1 MPGDGWA
8 AGNEMLFCK
17 EKKRAMIIKHF
28 LCYFLQFP
36 FPAAPLASIQMP
48 SLTNQRVLSAASC
61 GSSQTSP
68 DPAASSRGRGRK
80 FARVFNTVLRTVLP

>member
-68 DPAASSRGRGRK
+68 DPAASRGRGRK